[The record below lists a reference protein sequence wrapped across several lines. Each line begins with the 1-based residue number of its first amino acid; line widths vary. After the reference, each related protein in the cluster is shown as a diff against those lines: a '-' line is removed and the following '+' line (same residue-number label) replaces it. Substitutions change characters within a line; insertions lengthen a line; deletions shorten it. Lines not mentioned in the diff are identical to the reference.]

1 MEFFKSTGSY
11 FSAYQ
16 LCRKTLPD
24 RSILMWGD
32 VIELQM
38 YDFIIRYAEP
48 ALEYLVDPME
58 FTLLADM
65 ANSER
70 DRFKGTAKNT

>member
-1 MEFFKSTGSY
+1 
-11 FSAYQ
+11 
-16 LCRKTLPD
+16 
-24 RSILMWGD
+24 MWGD